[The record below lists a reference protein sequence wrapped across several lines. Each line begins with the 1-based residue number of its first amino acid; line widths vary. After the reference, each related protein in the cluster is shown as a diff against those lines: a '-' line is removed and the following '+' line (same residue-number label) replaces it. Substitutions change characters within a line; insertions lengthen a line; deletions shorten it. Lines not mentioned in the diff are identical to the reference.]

1 MAKYIGYL
9 EEAFLFFSLSRFSFK
24 AREQVAANRKI
35 YCIDNGMITA
45 RGVLFSAD
53 TGRLVENL
61 VAVALRKRA
70 LDDACELFFWK
81 DAQQRE
87 VDFVIKEGRSVT
99 QLIQVSWDLTAAST
113 REREI
118 RALPRAGDDL
128 SCDRLL
134 LLTAD
139 TDSEEDVEWYGRKG
153 RIRLLPVWRW
163 LSGEGLT

>member
-1 MAKYIGYL
+1 MAKYIGCL

-70 LDDACELFFWK
+70 LDGACELFFWK
-81 DAQQRE
+81 DA
-87 VDFVIKEGRSVT
+87 RSAKWT
-99 QLIQVSWDLTAAST
+99 S
-113 REREI
+113 
-118 RALPRAGDDL
+118 
-128 SCDRLL
+128 
-134 LLTAD
+134 
-139 TDSEEDVEWYGRKG
+139 
-153 RIRLLPVWRW
+153 
-163 LSGEGLT
+163 